1 MPRCQTTR
9 TGLPAEVASTL
20 DTVRV
25 DTGYKRA
32 PVTAG
37 PSPGSWW
44 QRLCSAWADAPPCAL
59 CEGACQAGMLLCAGC
74 HRDLPWLDADRCPR
88 CGDAAPPSG
97 GGGAQACCE
106 RCRRDPPPCTVRLAA
121 LDYRFPVDAMVRR
134 LKFEG
139 GLWLVPVLAGLLLE
153 RCSGAQ
159 RPDCLLPVPL
169 SDRRLAERGFNQSA
183 EIARV
188 LGRHTGIPLQPLLLR
203 RARDTRPQSGLPLAE
218 RTGNL
223 RGAFVVDQPVR
234 GLHVAL
240 VDDVATTGTT
250 GAEAA
255 RALLREGAARVD
267 LWTVAQTLRGHDG

>member
-1 MPRCQTTR
+1 
-9 TGLPAEVASTL
+9 
-20 DTVRV
+20 
-25 DTGYKRA
+25 
-32 PVTAG
+32 
-37 PSPGSWW
+37 
-44 QRLCSAWADAPPCAL
+44 
-59 CEGACQAGMLLCAGC
+59 MLLCAGC

-97 GGGAQACCE
+97 GRGAQACCE

-139 GLWLVPVLAGLLLE
+139 GLWLVPVLAGLLFE
-153 RCSGAQ
+153 RCSDAQ

-218 RTGNL
+218 RAGNL
-223 RGAFVVDQPVR
+223 RGAFVVDRPVR
-234 GLHVAL
+234 GLHVAQRVANHRHAAQ
-240 VDDVATTGTT
+240 VDAVVGGET
-250 GAEAA
+250 AEQAGLRLAA
-255 RALLREGAARVD
+255 GAAILRAVRAEIQRVD
-267 LWTVAQTLRGHDG
+267 APA